1 MVTCIS
7 LCIGIPIDIV
17 SLFLVLT
24 QTIVAIM
31 SFKEGTEMVNKN
43 NTVVCGA
50 HGVASYIVGI
60 NKKYTTLQVP
70 IAGSNP
76 ARSAIY

>member
-24 QTIVAIM
+24 QTIIAIT
-31 SFKEGTEMVNKN
+31 SFKEDTKMVNKN
-43 NTVVCGA
+43 NKVVCGA
-50 HGVASYIVGI
+50 HGVASYFMDI

-70 IAGSNP
+70 IVGSNP
-76 ARSAIY
+76 TRSAIY